1 MRFWLISLLSITI
14 TGMALAPVR
23 AEESKRDGPAA
34 VPEPPAMPRNYHP
47 ETAEGRPED
56 LAPEITIVPK
66 GAAVHEEYRLNG
78 ELYMVKVIPAK
89 GRPYYLVDR
98 EGQGEFV
105 RSELEPRISIPM
117 WVIKRF

>member
-1 MRFWLISLLSITI
+1 MRFWLILLSLN
-14 TGMALAPVR
+14 TGIALAPVG
-23 AEESKRDGPAA
+23 AEESKKDRPAA

-89 GRPYYLVDR
+89 GQPYYLVDR
-98 EGQGEFV
+98 QGQGEFV
-105 RSELEPRISIPM
+105 RSEFEPKISIPM